1 MFEIISANELKT
13 KGVNAIH
20 KATVN
25 GNEAVITIRG
35 KQKYIVIPIEA
46 YQKYREYELE
56 IAIMESKK
64 DLENG
69 KFVKE
74 SVDEHIKRITDG

>member
-13 KGVNAIH
+13 KGVSAIQ

-35 KQKYIVIPIEA
+35 KQKYIVIPIE
-46 YQKYREYELE
+46 
-56 IAIMESKK
+56 
-64 DLENG
+64 
-69 KFVKE
+69 
-74 SVDEHIKRITDG
+74 TP